1 MQTIAALNDA
11 TRQFNTGG
19 TIFITAGI
27 AALPVDDQAAILD
40 RVRTFDDFTPDND
53 PYGEHDFGSFEYA
66 GKTIMWKITTQTTII
81 RQAPMNVV
89 ARPVCCEIHC
99 AAVLNTEAGAS
110 FVLLVEPPWAHMLSH
125 RSAEEPKPCI

>member
-40 RVRTFDDFTPDND
+40 RVRTFDAFTPDND

-66 GKTIMWKITTQTTII
+66 GKTILWKIDAYDTSLECGSPNP
-81 RQAPMNVV
+81 ADP
-89 ARPVCCEIHC
+89 
-99 AAVLNTEAGAS
+99 AVTRR
-110 FVLLVEPPWAHMLSH
+110 VLTVMLS
-125 RSAEEPKPCI
+125 EEY